1 MCNNILA
8 FAPTGKVFLA
18 LLNYPGSWHDA
29 QIVSFVTEVLVRLL
43 KDNCICVDQGFPR
56 SGVLQGV
63 LVGPYSQK
71 KEAALAPEVRDS
83 LLRQAAV
90 YVSLRQA
97 SEWGM
102 RALQGTFPR
111 LKSRLPSCSVKRQM
125 LLTSIVLI
133 HNFRTELV
141 GLNQIATVFNP
152 EYEQYMNL
160 AGYDRIRRYY
170 YADL

>member
-1 MCNNILA
+1 M
-8 FAPTGKVFLA
+8 
-18 LLNYPGSWHDA
+18 
-29 QIVSFVTEVLVRLL
+29 
-43 KDNCICVDQGFPR
+43 DQGFPR
-56 SGVLQGV
+56 SGPLRGV

-71 KEAALAPEVRDS
+71 KAASLAPQLRDG
-83 LLRQAAV
+83 LLKQAAV

-111 LKSRLPSCSVKRQM
+111 LKSRLPSCSEKRQK

-141 GLNQIATVFNP
+141 GLNQIATVFNV

-170 YADL
+170 YADLVEDDI